1 MATADGPDN
10 RTSFSARSCYP
21 DVGWLDKDAD
31 SVLKLRLSFGSKT
44 DNKLVITP
52 FPVKDDEP
60 SSCAQTPKL
69 MVDTS
74 SLSICMKGK
83 HREIRDRVVE
93 YFNKRLEFQTPM
105 EILKDNYQELYM
117 KQLVGL
123 GREAEIRLF
132 RFAFWVVRFRDRQ
145 RDKPCS
151 MEMS

>member
-60 SSCAQTPKL
+60 SYCAHTRIPA
-69 MVDTS
+69 S
-74 SLSICMKGK
+74 SPTISS
-83 HREIRDRVVE
+83 
-93 YFNKRLEFQTPM
+93 
-105 EILKDNYQELYM
+105 
-117 KQLVGL
+117 
-123 GREAEIRLF
+123 A
-132 RFAFWVVRFRDRQ
+132 
-145 RDKPCS
+145 
-151 MEMS
+151 

>member
-1 MATADGPDN
+1 MECA
-10 RTSFSARSCYP
+10 
-21 DVGWLDKDAD
+21 
-31 SVLKLRLSFGSKT
+31 SK
-44 DNKLVITP
+44 
-52 FPVKDDEP
+52 
-60 SSCAQTPKL
+60 AAKL

-93 YFNKRLEFQTPM
+93 YFNKRPEFQTPM